1 MNKNYIRRVS
11 ESILFEERK
20 EDNLNEINFS
30 KLKFVNVR
38 KQRSLYGKMGLEEI
52 ILVSKDI
59 KGVNW
64 YYFNELDDIYGEIN
78 QQLISLIGANFK
90 TKGWNENWHCM
101 EQADQLLFIHETVYA
116 EFIKEYERLQAD
128 DEFFFQYWRG
138 IVQILLKKPY
148 IKTVQLGK
156 FKTKITIQEE
166 GDIDIEEMS
175 LEDLEEFLEELEDW
189 QDELEENEPE
199 EDEKQDEWEDL
210 WNHVER
216 MIEEVEERIEEL
228 EDEEDDDEAVEN
240 LIDDSVELDE
250 EKDFECHFIINDEAI
265 DEIVD
270 EVIPSIKQQLN
281 VLSDILKRFKK

>member
-11 ESILFEERK
+11 DSILFEERK
-20 EDNLNEINFS
+20 EDNLSEINFS

-78 QQLISLIGANFK
+78 QRLISLIGANFNAK
-90 TKGWNENWHCM
+90 AWNESWHCM
-101 EQADQLLFIHETVYA
+101 EQADQLLFIHETVYD
-116 EFIKEYERLQAD
+116 EFIKEYERLRVD

-138 IVQILLKKPY
+138 IAQILLKKPY
-148 IKTVQLGK
+148 TKTVQLGK
-156 FKTKITIQEE
+156 FKTKISVQEE
-166 GDIDIEEMS
+166 VDIDIEEMS

-189 QDELEENEPE
+189 QDELEDNEPE
-199 EDEKQDEWEDL
+199 EDEKHDEWEDL
-210 WNHVER
+210 WDHVEK
-216 MIEEVEERIEEL
+216 MIEEVEDRIEEL
-228 EDEEDDDEAVEN
+228 EDEEDDEEVEN
-240 LIDDSVELDE
+240 LVDDSVELNE

-281 VLSDILKRFKK
+281 VLSDVLKRFKK

>member
-11 ESILFEERK
+11 DSILFEERK
-20 EDNLNEINFS
+20 EANLNEINFS
-30 KLKFVNVR
+30 KLKFISVR

-78 QQLISLIGANFK
+78 QRLISLIGANFNAK
-90 TKGWNENWHCM
+90 VWNESWHCM
-101 EQADQLLFIHETVYA
+101 EQADQLLFIHETIYD
-116 EFIKEYERLQAD
+116 EFIKAYESLQVD

-138 IVQILLKKPY
+138 IAQILLKKPY
-148 IKTVQLGK
+148 TKTVQLGK
-156 FKTKITIQEE
+156 FKTKISVQEE

-189 QDELEENEPE
+189 QDELEDNEPE
-199 EDEKQDEWEDL
+199 EDKKHDDWEDL
-210 WNHVER
+210 WNHVEK
-216 MIEEVEERIEEL
+216 MIEEVKDRIEEL
-228 EDEEDDDEAVEN
+228 DDEVED
-240 LIDDSVELDE
+240 LLDDSVELDE

-270 EVIPSIKQQLN
+270 EVIPSINQQLN
-281 VLSDILKRFKK
+281 ALSELLKRLKK